1 MKSKISKIL
10 GVTLTLVLLAS
21 MTVGIAAP
29 VAADTLEWD
38 KMSFPKAGSDG
49 DYFRSDE
56 ITSVGPLAQGID
68 GAIYAAGGGQ
78 LASMFNMGS
87 SNAGSSSWSS
97 EQAYTGDDSI
107 KIVAPAPAGDG
118 DTGWFGYD
126 VPAGLMT
133 LSGVLA
139 GSMYY
144 YVYGTLGYPA
154 YLKIYVDC
162 NGDGVWSWP
171 QDDYLTLEPYQWP
184 DVYQNT
190 AWGGVAFADGI
201 ESATANHN
209 PLVSPWY
216 PAGNWRG
223 APDWGTAQGTPQ
235 WLKVDLISSTVLY
248 AESAYPGYGL
258 SGADGIDDILLPA
271 SYWQAGVTTG
281 SQADPDTAFTGGRGT
296 YDYNPHNM
304 QPSDDVL
311 KVVIQCDDWV
321 KASTCYVDDDTSS
334 IEGESDLYMSDDGGR
349 TWSKTKYDGGNIVA
363 VVTSNE
369 DADIVY
375 VADTEYVY
383 KSTNVSKKFSK
394 VAPTSLDDLIA
405 TGGTNPGA
413 ITCLDVGYDADLD
426 PFVFVGT
433 KGAAAY
439 DGDVYYI
446 DETTYGAEWTALE
459 VKWDEDGDSTVEAD
473 EDNVNVF
480 SVGVCPGFASND
492 QIVALV
498 TEEKGTDETWI
509 INNDGTVGEWFDE
522 VELEYD
528 PGTSFVAE
536 GASPI
541 AFPEDFD
548 ADDNY
553 ELFVGT
559 SDNSA
564 GGGDVYRVLDSIIYD
579 LDIDGS
585 DSDTDICSLSLTG
598 TIGDAAMMAGVDDDN
613 NVFYSTDDGDDWS
626 ASKKDPTGDGPTYV
640 LVADDYAD
648 SGQAW
653 AGTNSTWTT
662 GSAVSLTNDSG
673 KYWNGISLICTG
685 DTYDVEDLA
694 FGSRFM
700 VTDPTSGPSNADVWK
715 YDGSYWERI
724 ECRADINLVQ
734 TSTEYDSDE
743 TVLIADSTTADIWR
757 STNSG
762 LSWSG
767 LATSPGASIHGWLA
781 IDSTTFIS
789 SDGTDIWRTTDRGRT
804 PWKDEGDG
812 NLCSFVLSPDFASDE
827 TILAGGRFGDG
838 TNDSGEVFIS
848 TNAGDSWKMKKDCGD
863 YYTYV
868 AFDPEFGTNETYY
881 AGTQD
886 SAGNMIIMRYDGDDW
901 DTIYDDSF
909 IGVNTSAC
917 HGLVCSPDGTLYA
930 ADGWFWGS
938 PSDGMFRALNPTAS
952 SATDVE
958 WENVTKGIDAGT
970 YLNGLWL
977 TEGSNVLWGFNGQ
990 DVWTYEDTLTGSVVL
1005 ASPDDGGSSDR
1016 TDEVSLGWDKMDGA
1030 SYYEYRVNSDPGF
1043 KGTAKQPGTPE
1054 TKLTEAGVDGLSDGH
1069 TYYWK
1074 VRVMTPILS
1083 RWSEVWSFTT
1093 GIAGAQWHPFA
1104 DAENVAPVPGAT
1116 GVQLQPTFQWNPAD
1130 WATGYE
1136 FELSA
1141 AADYSSPIVSK
1152 TGANA
1157 LTSAV
1162 WGLEQALDY
1171 STPYYW
1177 RVKAVSKTTDSVWAN
1192 GTFTTMAKPAAPPP
1206 APTTSAAPPPV
1217 VVEEV
1222 APAYIWAIIGVG
1234 AALVI
1239 AVIVLIV
1246 RTRRVV

>member
-1 MKSKISKIL
+1 
-10 GVTLTLVLLAS
+10 VLLAS
-21 MTVGIAAP
+21 LSVGLAAP
-29 VAADTLEWD
+29 AAADTLEWD

-49 DYFRSDE
+49 DYFRDDG
-56 ITSVGPLAQGID
+56 ITAVGPIAMAID
-68 GAIYAAGGGQ
+68 GS
-78 LASMFNMGS
+78 LF
-87 SNAGSSSWSS
+87 
-97 EQAYTGDDSI
+97 AY
-107 KIVAPAPAGDG
+107 
-118 DTGWFGYD
+118 
-126 VPAGLMT
+126 
-133 LSGVLA
+133 
-139 GSMYY
+139 
-144 YVYGTLGYPA
+144 
-154 YLKIYVDC
+154 
-162 NGDGVWSWP
+162 
-171 QDDYLTLEPYQWP
+171 
-184 DVYQNT
+184 
-190 AWGGVAFADGI
+190 ADGLDALFKS
-201 ESATANHN
+201 E
-209 PLVSPWY
+209 
-216 PAGNWRG
+216 
-223 APDWGTAQGTPQ
+223 
-235 WLKVDLISSTVLY
+235 
-248 AESAYPGYGL
+248 
-258 SGADGIDDILLPA
+258 
-271 SYWQAGVTTG
+271 
-281 SQADPDTAFTGGRGT
+281 
-296 YDYNPHNM
+296 
-304 QPSDDVL
+304 
-311 KVVIQCDDWV
+311 
-321 KASTCYVDDDTSS
+321 
-334 IEGESDLYMSDDGGR
+334 DGGR
-349 TWSKTKYDGGNIVA
+349 TWSKTKYDGDVIWAIVP
-363 VVTSNE
+363 SSE

-375 VADTEYVY
+375 VADENYVY

-394 VAPTSLDDLIA
+394 VAPTSLDTLIA
-405 TGGTNPGA
+405 TGMAHPGD
-413 ITCLDVGYDADLD
+413 ITCMDVGYDADLD
-426 PFVFVGT
+426 PFIFIGT
-433 KGAAAY
+433 EGQAAY

-459 VKWDEDGDSTVEAD
+459 VKWDLDASGTVDAGEENFD
-473 EDNVNVF
+473 VW

-498 TEEKGTDETWI
+498 TESKGVPETWVV
-509 INNDGTVGEWFDE
+509 NNGGTIGEWSDA

-528 PGTSFVAE
+528 PGTSFTTE
-536 GASPI
+536 LRSSRF

-553 ELFVGT
+553 ELFIGT
-559 SDNSA
+559 NDNNN
-564 GGGDVYRVLDSIIYD
+564 GGGDVYRVLDSIAYD
-579 LDIDGS
+579 LDIDGANN
-585 DSDTDICSLSLTG
+585 DVDVCSLSLVG
-598 TIGDAAMMAGVDDDN
+598 TVGDAALMAGDDDLN

-640 LVADDYAD
+640 QLAADYAD

-653 AGTNSTWTT
+653 AGTDSTGTQ
-662 GSAVSLTNDSG
+662 GGAVSLTNDSG
-673 KYWNGISLICTG
+673 KYWNGISLIDTA
-685 DTYDVEDLA
+685 DTYAVQDLA

-700 VTDPTSGPSNADVWK
+700 VTNPAGGPTDNDIWK
-715 YDGSYWERI
+715 YDGSYWERVNC
-724 ECRADINLVQ
+724 EGSVDLVQ
-734 TSTEYDSDE
+734 TSAEYDSDE
-743 TVLIADSTTADIWR
+743 TVLIADSSSADIWR

-767 LATSPGASIHGWLA
+767 LATTPGGAIDGWLV
-781 IDSTTFIS
+781 IDSTTFIA

-804 PWKDEGDG
+804 PWKDEGDAD
-812 NLCSFVLSPDFASDE
+812 LVSFVMSPDFASDE
-827 TILAGGRFGDG
+827 TILAGGMGGDA
-838 TNDSGEVFIS
+838 GEVHIS
-848 TNAGDSWKMKKDCGD
+848 TNAGDSWKMKKDIGD
-863 YYTYV
+863 QPTFV

-881 AGTQD
+881 AGSQN
-886 SAGNMIIMRYDGDDW
+886 GVHMLIMRYDGDDW
-901 DTIYDDSF
+901 DTIYDDDF
-909 IGVNTSAC
+909 ITGGNATQQAT
-917 HGLVCSPDGTLYA
+917 GLVCSPDGTLYA
-930 ADGWFWGS
+930 TDFTAV
-938 PSDGMFRALNPTAS
+938 GMFRALNPTAS
-952 SATDVE
+952 TATDVT
-958 WENVTKGIDAGT
+958 WEQVTKGIEVNLDA
-970 YLNGLWL
+970 LWL
-977 TEGSNVLWGFNGQ
+977 TAGSNVLWGFNGQ
-990 DVWTYEDTLTGSVVL
+990 DVWTYEDTLTGMVAL

-1016 TDEVSLGWDKMDGA
+1016 TDEVTLGWDKMDGA
-1030 SYYEYRVNSDPGF
+1030 GYYEYRVNTDPGF
-1043 KGTAKQPGTPE
+1043 KGTAYQPGTPE
-1054 TKLTEAGVDGLSDGH
+1054 TKLTGSGVDGLNDGR

-1192 GTFTTMAKPAAPPP
+1192 GTFTTMAKAAAPPP